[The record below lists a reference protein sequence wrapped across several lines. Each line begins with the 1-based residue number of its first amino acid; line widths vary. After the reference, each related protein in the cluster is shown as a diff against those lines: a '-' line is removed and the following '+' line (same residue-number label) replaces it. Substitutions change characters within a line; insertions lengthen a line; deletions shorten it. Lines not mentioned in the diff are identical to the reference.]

1 LIREKWKRPVA
12 MSWKRKKEKNGERG
26 YHHGNLREALIDAAL
41 ALIVKKGPDGFTFA
55 EAAREA
61 GVSAAAPYRHF
72 RDRDELVVEVARR
85 GFERFE
91 KALKKAWNKGRPDA
105 LSALK
110 AVGGAYLKF
119 ARDDTALYS
128 AMFESGIAP
137 DADRKLK
144 LAADAAFE
152 VLRKA
157 SETVCEIIEES
168 RRPPSM
174 MVALHIWAQ
183 AHGVASLFARGD
195 AARRSLPMQPEELL
209 EAGILIYLDGL
220 GIKR

>member
-1 LIREKWKRPVA
+1 
-12 MSWKRKKEKNGERG
+12 MSWKRQKEKNGERG

-41 ALIVKKGPDGFTFA
+41 ALIIKKGPDGFTFA

-85 GFERFE
+85 GFERFT
-91 KALKKAWNKGRPDA
+91 KALKNAWNRGKPDP

-110 AVGGAYLKF
+110 AVGTAYLKF
-119 ARDDTALYS
+119 AREDTALYS

-137 DADRKLK
+137 DADRELK
-144 LAADAAFE
+144 KAADAAFE
-152 VLRKA
+152 VLRKGA
-157 SETVCEIIEES
+157 EAVCETIEEEK
-168 RRPPSM
+168 RPPAM